1 MKLSEN
7 IRNLRKSK
15 GLTQEKLAEQLHTTR
30 QSVSKWEQGN
40 LEPNIQMLIRLA
52 DYFGVTLDELVL
64 DENEMK
70 NDKNVENEHYKSM
83 NFFEFISQKWWLVI
97 IILLIISG
105 TLSQIFN

>member
-7 IRNLRKSK
+7 IKSLRKGKS
-15 GLTQEKLAEQLHTTR
+15 LTQEKLAEQLHTTR

-64 DENEMK
+64 GENEMK
-70 NDKNVENEHYKSM
+70 NGKNEHYKSM